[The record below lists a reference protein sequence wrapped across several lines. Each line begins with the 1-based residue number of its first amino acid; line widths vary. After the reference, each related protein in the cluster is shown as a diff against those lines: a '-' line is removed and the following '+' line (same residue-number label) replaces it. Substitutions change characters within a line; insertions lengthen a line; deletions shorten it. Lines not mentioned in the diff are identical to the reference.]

1 MLFCCL
7 CVADPA
13 TFLPSDSVLGTLFSN
28 NNNNNN
34 NNNKKNNISN
44 FVSSP
49 LLYCKYKNSEFD
61 SPLQNYTVPLY
72 RNRVNDENTK
82 AHFLPEL
89 SKSGYFQF
97 KTNAEGIW
105 RLSQCAEQ
113 KQKQKKNKNREKK
126 VLDFS
131 RQESFYQLCIPL
143 DVSVERVNTVKR
155 VSKKT
160 REGSRLPLI
169 TPPSPISAE

>member
-1 MLFCCL
+1 MLFCCVY
-7 CVADPA
+7 VAGPA
-13 TFLPSDSVLGTLFSN
+13 TFLASDSVLWTLFSPEN
-28 NNNNNN
+28 T
-34 NNNKKNNISN
+34 KNLYFWLHHLFYTLSIKIQSLTL
-44 FVSSP
+44 VSKTTQCP
-49 LLYCKYKNSEFD
+49 FTE
-61 SPLQNYTVPLY
+61 TGW
-72 RNRVNDENTK
+72 NDENTK
-82 AHFLPEL
+82 AHFLLEL
-89 SKSGYFQF
+89 SKSGFFQY

-113 KQKQKKNKNREKK
+113 KQKKKKKK